1 MSLRIR
7 WPSIIHSRPHLSLA
21 ILLGVAA
28 GPFLPDHWPWLTR
41 VMTCWDILVWT
52 YIATMGWMMTKADH
66 HDIKRAACRQDEKG
80 PVILAVLSLAVMV
93 SLAAIVSQLATT
105 KNLPDEALALRYTLA
120 VLTLVGSWFMVGI
133 MFCSHY
139 AHLYYTDDSDDKA
152 LGFPDSDVV
161 PNYWEFLYFSFTICV
176 AVQTSDVAVRT
187 RQLRKVV
194 LGQSVLCFF
203 YNLAILGLSINIAAS
218 LING

>member
-7 WPSIIHSRPHLSLA
+7 WPAIIHSRPHLSMA
-21 ILLGVAA
+21 IVAGIIA
-28 GPFLPDHWPWLTR
+28 APFFPDNWPWLTR
-41 VMTCWDILVWT
+41 LMASWDVLVWT
-52 YIATMGWMMTKADH
+52 YIATMGWMMAKADH
-66 HDIKRAACRQDEKG
+66 HDIKRAAARQDEKG
-80 PVILAVLSLAVMV
+80 PVILSVLSLAVLA

-105 KNLPDEALALRYTLA
+105 KNLPDETLTLRYALA

-139 AHLYYTDDSDDKA
+139 AHLYYTNDSDDKA
-152 LGFPDSDVV
+152 LGFPDGDLV
-161 PNYWEFLYFSFTICV
+161 PNYWDFLYFSFTISV

-187 RQLRKVV
+187 RELRQVV

-218 LING
+218 LLNG